1 MMMIAFTWDLFT
13 INNDEIFPWD
23 ILDPW
28 LGHVFRVAVLLWK
41 RIFIITIW
49 NQDLVSGAELI
60 MLCLVSLFVEKHETE
75 LNEKC
80 DKYIYIKLR
89 CADNVT
95 LQWKVI

>member
-1 MMMIAFTWDLFT
+1 
-13 INNDEIFPWD
+13 
-23 ILDPW
+23 
-28 LGHVFRVAVLLWK
+28 
-41 RIFIITIW
+41 
-49 NQDLVSGAELI
+49 

>member
-28 LGHVFRVAVLLWK
+28 LGHVFRVAVLLLK
-41 RIFIITIW
+41 RIFIITTW
-49 NQDLVSGAELI
+49 NQDL

-95 LQWKVI
+95 LQWKVM